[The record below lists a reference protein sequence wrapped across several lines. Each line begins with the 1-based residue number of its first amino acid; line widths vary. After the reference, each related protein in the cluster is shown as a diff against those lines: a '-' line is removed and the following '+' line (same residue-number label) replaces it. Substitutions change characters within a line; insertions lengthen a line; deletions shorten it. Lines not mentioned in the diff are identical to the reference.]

1 MSLIT
6 QLLQRD
12 HIGLYRNDGLL
23 VTPAR
28 PRQAEILKK
37 KISELFRIEDLG
49 IEANANLK
57 SVDFLDV
64 HFNLSQNSYKPYM
77 KPGDT
82 PRYVHVK
89 SDHPPSVLRNL
100 PLGVQK
106 RLSTISSSKEEFD
119 AAAPP
124 YQAALAAAGHGHRL
138 EYDETAGA
146 GAGAIG
152 AGTDGAGAAPPRQN
166 RRRRRRNVTY
176 FCPPFSGIVETK
188 IGKQFLR
195 AIDESFPV
203 GNALHGKLNRHNL
216 KLTMSKSIKL
226 MPV

>member
-49 IEANANLK
+49 IEANPNLK
-57 SVDFLDV
+57 SVNFLDV
-64 HFNLSQNSYKPYM
+64 HINLSQNSHKPFM

-82 PRYVHVK
+82 PHYVHVQ

-106 RLSTISSSKEEFD
+106 RLFTISSSKEEFD

-124 YQAALAAAGHGHRL
+124 YQAALAAAGHEHRL
-138 EYDETAGA
+138 EYDETAWA
-146 GAGAIG
+146 GAGAIRARG
-152 AGTDGAGAAPPRQN
+152 GT
-166 RRRRRRNVTY
+166 
-176 FCPPFSGIVETK
+176 
-188 IGKQFLR
+188 
-195 AIDESFPV
+195 
-203 GNALHGKLNRHNL
+203 
-216 KLTMSKSIKL
+216 
-226 MPV
+226 